1 MSAWGEISSK
11 PTSRPRSSEFGLDLT
26 SGLPVIQTQIAKGTS
41 ETHLRLQLGAAMQ
54 IHFFKPASQL
64 ETTTICV

>member
-1 MSAWGEISSK
+1 VVVSSK
-11 PTSRPRSSEFGLDLT
+11 PTSRPRSCEFGLDLT

-41 ETHLRLQLGAAMQ
+41 ETHLRLQLGAGRQ
-54 IHFFKPASQL
+54 THFFKPASQL